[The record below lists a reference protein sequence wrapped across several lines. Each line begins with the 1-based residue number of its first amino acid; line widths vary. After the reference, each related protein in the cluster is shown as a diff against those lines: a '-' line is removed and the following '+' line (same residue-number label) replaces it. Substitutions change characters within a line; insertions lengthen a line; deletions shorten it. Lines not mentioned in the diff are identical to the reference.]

1 MNMQIS
7 NNTESECNTHTCF
20 RSYCLGNGC
29 CDLCRFEHE
38 KKCLVYGCSS
48 TRFNVL
54 EDQERFIN
62 GNQTKLD
69 LHQCRKCKT
78 VQEDVELPP
87 EHDHA
92 KGLNDTCKICVA
104 HYAQI
109 LHPQGSK
116 KKQQYAVKNP
126 DGSFDLVDELG
137 MGDPQTGYA
146 SSIVLD
152 FLRKK
157 ELDMIRKW
165 NFRFYHR
172 RNEHGSCTIETNP
185 KWSIRRHAKQSREN
199 DRLYKVECSI
209 PAFAIDYKCTI
220 DGIPVQFEQ
229 HFEHA
234 QKYTDMKPQLYTWQ
248 KKEYKT
254 NAVKLMTHDYKPTE
268 TPFGKGK
275 LYHPEPDLP
284 YGVMMTRRMSKGDG
298 MAYHE
303 LRRFKSMFNPEGKET
318 GSKTCWYHRPLGL
331 EKYCNCQEKWQLRG
345 MNKTM
350 PYRKMIS
357 LIKRYNQL
365 NADLKYQ
372 KFRFHTCYETDGC
385 LACNETESIF
395 NQIVKDRY
403 YEEPRFTSEVV
414 WNEITGSIEIVTV
427 DLNKMSQYKDDDRI
441 YTGIEFPYTE
451 QFPITLELI
460 EAELGE
466 LSNLSKAPNGY
477 NHDTVLVQNKRG
489 VIHTVVSTNSTY
501 APNTNP
507 EKDSHET
514 SIDMTET
521 CDDPKTGEA

>member
-1 MNMQIS
+1 
-7 NNTESECNTHTCF
+7 
-20 RSYCLGNGC
+20 
-29 CDLCRFEHE
+29 
-38 KKCLVYGCSS
+38 
-48 TRFNVL
+48 
-54 EDQERFIN
+54 
-62 GNQTKLD
+62 
-69 LHQCRKCKT
+69 
-78 VQEDVELPP
+78 
-87 EHDHA
+87 
-92 KGLNDTCKICVA
+92 
-104 HYAQI
+104 
-109 LHPQGSK
+109 
-116 KKQQYAVKNP
+116 
-126 DGSFDLVDELG
+126 
-137 MGDPQTGYA
+137 
-146 SSIVLD
+146 
-152 FLRKK
+152 
-157 ELDMIRKW
+157 
-165 NFRFYHR
+165 
-172 RNEHGSCTIETNP
+172 
-185 KWSIRRHAKQSREN
+185 
-199 DRLYKVECSI
+199 
-209 PAFAIDYKCTI
+209 
-220 DGIPVQFEQ
+220 
-229 HFEHA
+229 
-234 QKYTDMKPQLYTWQ
+234 MKPQLYTWQ

-254 NAVKLMTHDYKPTE
+254 NAQKLLTHDYKPTE

-284 YGVMMTRRMSKGDG
+284 YGRMMIKRMKEGDTQ
-298 MAYHE
+298 AYHE
-303 LRRFKSMFNPEGKET
+303 LQRFKAMFNPSGKE
-318 GSKTCWYHRPLGL
+318 
-331 EKYCNCQEKWQLRG
+331 ELRG
-345 MNKTM
+345 MTKTM
-350 PYRKMIS
+350 PYRKMLS
-357 LIKRYNQL
+357 LMKRYNQL

-385 LACNETESIF
+385 LACSETESIF

-489 VIHTVVSTNSTY
+489 VIHTVVSTESTY